1 MVCCATRH
9 VDEANEYAG
18 RVWGNAADDE
28 GAEATLDAAF
38 EADDDDDDDDDD
50 DNDDDDSGAPQIKAG
65 LIISVGASC
74 RVDATTSA

>member
-18 RVWGNAADDE
+18 RVWGNAADDVGE
-28 GAEATLDAAF
+28 EATLDAAF
-38 EADDDDDDDDDD
+38 EADDDD